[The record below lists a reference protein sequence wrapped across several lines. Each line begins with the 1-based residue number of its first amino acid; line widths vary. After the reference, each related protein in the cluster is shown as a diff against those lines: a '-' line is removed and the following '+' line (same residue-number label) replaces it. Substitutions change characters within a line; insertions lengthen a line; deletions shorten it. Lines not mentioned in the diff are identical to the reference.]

1 LILVYP
7 DGQLIKQLVPNNEYV
22 ATQDKHEVLDVH
34 IAQGVTHTSQLAVVA
49 FAKVPSGQVVRHL
62 FPVKYTLGMTDVLQ
76 DVQFVN
82 ELLQV
87 AQGEVQGLHT
97 DPD

>member
-1 LILVYP
+1 
-7 DGQLIKQLVPNNEYV
+7 
-22 ATQDKHEVLDVH
+22 
-34 IAQGVTHTSQLAVVA
+34 
-49 FAKVPSGQVVRHL
+49 
-62 FPVKYTLGMTDVLQ
+62 VLQ

-97 DPD
+97 DPDWPNPVGQFWRQLLKYK